1 MIDWSSGNWHI
12 GYLIGVPILALTT
25 LLLLGGAVALLV
37 NHIRSNDSWDDS
49 HILAGAFAVFGLLA
63 AVGLA
68 FTLWPLDSTFHKY
81 YRVTGDV
88 EQISSR
94 MIAANK
100 AMQQR
105 FVVVLDGKPFAID
118 DTRASLLKVGD
129 EVALQCSRE
138 YQYAGE
144 SGWSC
149 EWGQR

>member
-1 MIDWSSGNWHI
+1 MINWSSGNWHI
-12 GYLIGVPILALTT
+12 GYLIGVPILSLAT
-25 LLLLGGAVALLV
+25 LLLLGGAVSLLV
-37 NHIRSNDSWDDS
+37 NHLRANDRWNDS
-49 HILAGAFAVFGLLA
+49 HILAGGLALFGVLT

-68 FTLWPLDSTFHKY
+68 FVVWPLDSTFHKY

-94 MIAANK
+94 MIAVDK
-100 AMQQR
+100 AMSQR
-105 FVVVLDGKPFAID
+105 FVVVLDGQPFAID

-129 EVALQCSRE
+129 PVALQCSRE
-138 YQYAGE
+138 YQYAGD